1 MSRIGQIL
9 HDTSGYMHAVLEAG
23 TALIGD
29 VKTRARRSTAI
40 TTLVNAQVFDD
51 TQTSYNSANVD
62 CDDHKHFLLHLDVDS
77 TGTGDHIIQFVPQF
91 SDDGG
96 TTWYSYKQ
104 GLFASLFYEDVDTAS
119 GIKECFSG
127 DVAGRDMR
135 LRVVATDTS
144 ATLKFTVT
152 VKVEFYA

>member
-1 MSRIGQIL
+1 MSKIG
-9 HDTSGYMHAVLEAG
+9 EFAG
-23 TALIGD
+23 QALR
-29 VKTRARRSTAI
+29 VPAL

-51 TQTSYNSANVD
+51 VQTAYNSAKVD
-62 CDDHKHFLLHLDVDS
+62 VDQWKHFLLYLDVDS
-77 TGTGDHIIQFVPQF
+77 TGTGDHIIQFIPQF

-96 TTWYSYKQ
+96 TTWYSWKQ

-127 DVAGRDMR
+127 EVAGRDMR
-135 LRVVATDTS
+135 LRVVATTTS

-152 VKVEFYA
+152 AKVEFYA